1 MPSMQ
6 LEPAQEPTGSDWSI
20 INTDAAWS
28 TSRSCLSLHHPLSP
42 PTISWFQSS
51 QDDTP
56 IQVEDG
62 AALLALSIAAEREEP
77 KIWLRC
83 DALILV
89 DAILHPFNSPWKI
102 RSIFLDII
110 RTLNSFSDWICSWIP
125 RSDNTLAHDL
135 GQFGSKFNLTS
146 LCMFQGNSKLSYAS
160 AMTKGAQVELTGP
173 AILGAELLTMIKQM
187 AQLEERMVSQ
197 SKKEAGM
204 PTDKKQM
211 LSSAMSRT
219 EPLEEPKSY
228 FHD

>member
-1 MPSMQ
+1 MSY
-6 LEPAQEPTGSDWSI
+6 
-20 INTDAAWS
+20 
-28 TSRSCLSLHHPLSP
+28 
-42 PTISWFQSS
+42 
-51 QDDTP
+51 
-56 IQVEDG
+56 
-62 AALLALSIAAEREEP
+62 ALLPLGPHPPRFG
-77 KIWLRC
+77 LT
-83 DALILV
+83 LV
-89 DAILHPFNSPWKI
+89 
-102 RSIFLDII
+102 RGGRIFV
-110 RTLNSFSDWICSWIP
+110 LNDSSNRP
-125 RSDNTLAHDL
+125 H
-135 GQFGSKFNLTS
+135 GSKFVFNNSGDHTPVAAKLVFNDIS
-146 LCMFQGNSKLSYAS
+146 LSEFESSRSNSKLSYAS